1 MKSILTA
8 TAIIIS
14 LQSFGQSSQKENR
27 IDSVALWNNHLDSV
41 ISKTSIKDFQSWL
54 YENATIKQYNES
66 KFVDLYNSFV
76 QYQLQRW
83 LQTKSEPK
91 K

>member
-1 MKSILTA
+1 MRKILTSI
-8 TAIIIS
+8 AIIIS

-66 KFVDLYNSFV
+66 KFVDLYNYFV